1 MHIRSQYLAL
11 LVLAS
16 LPILAVADNHKHA
29 GHQPNNGMTNSQLPA
44 QNGQSAFAAI
54 SEIIAI
60 LDADPS
66 TDWATVDIRALREHL
81 LDMDRLILHAQ
92 VKVEII
98 DEQQIRYQVSG
109 AGVTLR
115 AIKAMVPA
123 HAAIVSKSN
132 NWPIDINTVTDGIVL
147 TIVVKDPEERSRLH
161 ALGFFGFMTI
171 GAHHQ
176 AHHLQMAK
184 GQGH

>member
-1 MHIRSQYLAL
+1 
-11 LVLAS
+11 
-16 LPILAVADNHKHA
+16 
-29 GHQPNNGMTNSQLPA
+29 
-44 QNGQSAFAAI
+44 
-54 SEIIAI
+54 
-60 LDADPS
+60 
-66 TDWATVDIRALREHL
+66 
-81 LDMDRLILHAQ
+81 MDRLILHAQ

-98 DEQQIRYQVSG
+98 DKQQIRYQVSG